1 MGVHLL
7 HYLQNSVET
16 ATVHEFEDQVH
27 YTLVIVGTKK
37 GYLKFYML
45 LDLNCRHKRE
55 LMVLVDLHVS
65 LNCKASK
72 KEHKA
77 QVGSKVA

>member
-1 MGVHLL
+1 MRVHLL

-55 LMVLVDLHVS
+55 LNMKFMAL
-65 LNCKASK
+65 KQK
-72 KEHKA
+72 KFKSSI
-77 QVGSKVA
+77 VFYLKK